1 MDFKEDIKKL
11 IEKTRSIRES
21 SLNAYVANLSKL
33 LKMAD
38 EDINM
43 TNLNKLLSKPKEV
56 IDLLDGRKHST
67 IRNYLASIV
76 VITSAQDK
84 DKLTEEYR
92 KLMEEYAKEYTNH
105 IKENNKSEKQNE
117 NWVSLAELEKVLKS
131 YKREITEKKILKKT
145 ELSKKEL
152 DLLQKYVVG
161 NLYIGDESNPPL
173 RNDYIMEII
182 SETDYKR
189 LDEAEKKK
197 QNYLVVK
204 NSANKYFSIGEYKT
218 SGKYGVKTFPIGKN
232 LNRVLNMWLK
242 FNKSK
247 YLLLNSKNSPM
258 TANGLTK
265 YIQKVFEP
273 TGKKIGA
280 SMLRHIYITEK
291 LAPLKAQQ
299 NELSDKM
306 LHSTAVQQDVYV
318 KND

>member
-1 MDFKEDIKKL
+1 MDFKEAIKKK
-11 IEKTRSIRES
+11 IESTRTIRES

-38 EDINM
+38 EEVNM
-43 TNLNKLLSKPKEV
+43 TNLNKLLSKPKHIIE
-56 IDLLDGRKHST
+56 LLEGRKHST

-84 DKLTEEYR
+84 DELTEEYR
-92 KLMEEYAKEYTNH
+92 KLMEEYSKEYTNH
-105 IKENNKSEKQNE
+105 IKENSKSEKQNE

-131 YKREITEKKILKKT
+131 YKKEIDQKKILKKE
-145 ELSKKEL
+145 ELTKKDM

-161 NLYIGDESNPPL
+161 NLYIGDDSNPPL

-182 SETDYKR
+182 SEADYKR
-189 LDEAEKKK
+189 LDEAGKKAT
-197 QNYLVVK
+197 NYLVVK

-265 YIQKVFEP
+265 FIQKVFEP
-273 TGKKIGA
+273 TGKKI
-280 SMLRHIYITEK
+280 SSSLLRSIYATEK
-291 LAPLKAQQ
+291 LAPIKKQQ
-299 NELSDKM
+299 QELADKM
-306 LHSTAVQQDVYV
+306 LHSTAVQQTVYV
-318 KND
+318 KED

>member
-1 MDFKEDIKKL
+1 MDFKEDIKNL

-38 EDINM
+38 MEVNM

-84 DKLTEEYR
+84 DKLTDEYR

-182 SETDYKR
+182 SEADYKR
-189 LDEAEKKK
+189 LEEAEKKK